1 MNKTK
6 KIVDLLDE
14 LQWLFHLNNFDRQIV
29 LVKEDENNKGVQ
41 ITFEE
46 EYQRITLDI
55 YPCFFKETP
64 EEQRKMILHELCHTI
79 TIPLKV
85 MAYDLADG
93 VLVTKQQLEEGSERS
108 TSKIENILNGLLQD
122 RLVYAKQGYKNYLS
136 KPKQRIKKGN
146 Q

>member
-1 MNKTK
+1 MKKTK

-14 LQWLFHLNNFDRQIV
+14 LQWLFHLNNYDRQ
-29 LVKEDENNKGVQ
+29 LNLEHKDEDNKGAQ

-85 MAYDLADG
+85 LANDLADG
-93 VLVTKQQLEEGSERS
+93 VLVTRQQIKEESERS

-122 RLVYAKQGYKNYLS
+122 RLVYAKQGYKNY
-136 KPKQRIKKGN
+136 IKKN
-146 Q
+146 K